1 MTIAVSRIRDDSCT
15 SRIKFVMIGVS
26 LIPDD
31 NDTNHNW
38 GLLLTNISK
47 DESNM

>member
-1 MTIAVSRIRDDSCT
+1 
-15 SRIKFVMIGVS
+15 MIGVS

-38 GLLLTNISK
+38 GLLLANISK
-47 DESNM
+47 DESKYVN